1 MGDERSSGR
10 HVPEHQYHHDRSD
23 EPDLLSWTSNLL
35 QVLSGSRCLFY
46 REKHIEDHL
55 WVQSGNS
62 SDVHEGVVKLA
73 DTEVPFVLYDLFLVD
88 ILLFILVC
96 ILKVGLQLESWCIF
110 FTVMY
115 WAQ

>member
-10 HVPEHQYHHDRSD
+10 HVPEHQCHHDGSD
-23 EPDLLSWTSNLL
+23 EPDLTSWTSHLL

-55 WVQSGNS
+55 WVRSDNS

-73 DTEVPFVLYDLFLVD
+73 DTEVPFVLNDLFLVD
-88 ILLFILVC
+88 ILFLFLYVVC
-96 ILKVGLQLESWCIF
+96 ILKVGLQF
-110 FTVMY
+110 K
-115 WAQ
+115 